1 MKIRMHIQD
10 GTKSYDFEHTGVA
23 IAIGRNPA
31 GDVVLEETG
40 ANSVVSWDHARII
53 LSPSAATLSDLRSTN
68 GTYRNGETVRGTVE
82 IQPND
87 SIRFGQT
94 GPVLSVRS
102 IDLTPAVVSPAKTAV
117 PPPLPTSNRKSAA
130 PVASATRGIA
140 MEAVRQ
146 LQSHEESLRKQQQAQ
161 ARQRRLTALVAG
173 AALAMFLLL
182 GSGLLVYSG
191 KLNLLGHRVNEN
203 EASLKKLGEDMR
215 SQAERTAEHFAN
227 IDRDAAAQSESHKE
241 ALAKIDQFAQASIAQ
256 EAKLHGGMD
265 QLKKDLGASLVD
277 LNLRLNPTPIQPPDA
292 PPTVPPRT
300 KPSPRIEPGTK
311 MDVLH
316 KNGNFYT
323 GVLLAIS
330 NTEVSL
336 QTHANAGAKPS
347 KFDLRDVR
355 AFQTRDGIFALDETT
370 REFEPAVT
378 FYRFNK
384 ASGAG
389 EFERIESQSSGA
401 FMIEDAQVL
410 GPTNSA
416 KALLALGQQGEWCIG
431 LPIRLSQSP
440 NAIPA
445 YHFKEIVTSKGVY
458 TYDND
463 KHEFSYKSHGQL
475 AAEAKAAI
483 DEHWRKVDEKI
494 WARRVQTYQLTTER
508 VRALSS
514 YYGRVWW
521 WW

>member
-1 MKIRMHIQD
+1 MKIRLHVQD
-10 GTKSYDFEHTGVA
+10 GTKAYDFEHAGAAVS
-23 IAIGRNPA
+23 IGRNPA
-31 GDVVLEETG
+31 GEIVLEETG

-68 GTYRNGETVRGTVE
+68 GTYRNGEAIRGTVE

-94 GPVLSVRS
+94 GPVISVRS
-102 IDLTPAVVSPAKTAV
+102 IDLTPAVVGPAKIAV
-117 PPPLPTSNRKSAA
+117 PPPLPASNRKSAA

-140 MEAVRQ
+140 MEAVRK
-146 LQSHEESLRKQQQAQ
+146 LQSQEETLREQQRAQ
-161 ARQRRLTALVAG
+161 ARQRRLTVLVAG
-173 AALAMFLLL
+173 AALVMFLLL
-182 GSGLLVYSG
+182 GGGLLVYSG
-191 KLNLLGHRVNEN
+191 KLNLLGHRVDEN

-215 SQAERTAEHFAN
+215 NQAEHTAEHFAD
-227 IDRDAAAQSESHKE
+227 IDRDVTAQSESHKK
-241 ALAKIDQFAQASIAQ
+241 AIAQIDQIAQGAIAQ
-256 EAKLHGGMD
+256 EAQVRGGMD

-292 PPTVPPRT
+292 PPAVPPRT
-300 KPSPRIEPGTK
+300 KTSPRIEPGTK

-316 KNGNFYT
+316 KNGNLYA
-323 GVLLAIS
+323 GVLLGIS

-347 KFDLRDVR
+347 KFDIRDVK
-355 AFQTRDGIFALDETT
+355 AFQTRDGIFALDEAT

-378 FYRFNK
+378 FYRFTK

-389 EFERIESQSSGA
+389 EFERMESQSSGA
-401 FMIEDAQVL
+401 SMIEDAQVL

-416 KALLALGQQGEWCIG
+416 KALLARGPAGEWCVG

-440 NAIPA
+440 NSIPA

-514 YYGRVWW
+514 YSGRVWW